1 MARRIDLKK
10 NVAYFETIVTQ
21 KCLVNFTNNYKE
33 IASNTLN

>member
-1 MARRIDLKK
+1 MAWRIDLMK

-21 KCLVNFTNNYKE
+21 KCLKMNNYIE